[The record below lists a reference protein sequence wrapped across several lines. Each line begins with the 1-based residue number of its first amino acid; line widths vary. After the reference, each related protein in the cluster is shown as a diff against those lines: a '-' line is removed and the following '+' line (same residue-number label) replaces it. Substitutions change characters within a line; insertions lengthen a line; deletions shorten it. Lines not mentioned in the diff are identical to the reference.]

1 MNAAPDLDDLPFE
14 IERILLERG
23 IERATAISRP
33 SRRWWRFWQPTQ
45 PSRRHDILLD
55 VTLDRER
62 ARPRT
67 RLRVSTMKA
76 RQIGLR
82 RNWLIVLDRDLRRA
96 SAVTEDGLRVAQV
109 RRVRLTGHGTML
121 HVTWHRCHPNRIEPA
136 GSAAPPAPEA
146 AARPGPPTCLD
157 PTQRAHG
164 SRRN

>member
-1 MNAAPDLDDLPFE
+1 MNATPDLDDLPFE
-14 IERILLERG
+14 IERFLLQRG

-45 PSRRHDILLD
+45 PSRHHDILID

-76 RQIGLR
+76 RQIHLR

-96 SAVTEDGLRVAQV
+96 TADNGAGLRVAQV
-109 RRVRLTGHGTML
+109 RRVRPAGHGTML
-121 HVTWHRCHPNRIEPA
+121 HVTWHRCHPNRTELA
-136 GSAAPPAPEA
+136 GSAAPPAPMP
-146 AARPGPPTCLD
+146 RLVQGRR
-157 PTQRAHG
+157 RA
-164 SRRN
+164 